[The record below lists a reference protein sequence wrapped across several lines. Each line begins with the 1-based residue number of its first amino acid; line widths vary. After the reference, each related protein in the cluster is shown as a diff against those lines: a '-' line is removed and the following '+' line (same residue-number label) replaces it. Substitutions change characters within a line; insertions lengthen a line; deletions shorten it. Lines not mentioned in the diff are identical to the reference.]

1 MIITMKIRIGKNLLA
16 ILIQSCLIQS
26 CFSRACLIDLSANI
40 TEAINIMTLITLHA
54 MTSLTN
60 EPKTLFNKGLFVLKK
75 KLIANNINVI

>member
-16 ILIQSCLIQS
+16 ILIQSC
-26 CFSRACLIDLSANI
+26 FSRASLIDLSANI

>member
-1 MIITMKIRIGKNLLA
+1 MIITMKISIGKNLLA
-16 ILIQSCLIQS
+16 ILIQS

-54 MTSLTN
+54 MTSLMN